1 VIPSIHLPRARP
13 NEERSAF
20 ARGPKERSL
29 RIVVDRPTAPAGEV
43 LDLLLTFAEHP
54 LLDVLSSQGE
64 GLSHLDIGPIDP
76 AVDQAPVVISHR
88 DGTTTYT
95 GVWPASDHVALAD
108 DLLRAHPA
116 IADHGETVRVLLL
129 ASAAEDYEVDA
140 LATGS
145 AVLLDPAIRGSKAQR
160 SNAMTITEAV
170 ALIGLYLRLRDDFK
184 HGRHA
189 QGYWE
194 RFDRGGFYWVLAR
207 ELLPS
212 AWRCGSA
219 AHQHGQAIGDDTVF
233 QLVLSAIK
241 RLDNSLRARDRLH
254 GQMQLMQSNGTAD
267 EGLFYLDAFLVF
279 MVGAFD
285 AVGRAAHLVYG
296 LKQDNLHLVNWRRD
310 WLTKHLKPVAPVLAQ
325 LMDKGT
331 PARDVLDLLALLR
344 NTTVHGEALRTVAVL
359 RAGQPLRNVL
369 LLPKGDES
377 KLLAIV
383 ARRGGNDAWG
393 IRRSPGIGILMQ
405 MDTFVEAVLPLAV
418 KALDQL
424 IMEVSVEADRLPGVD
439 ATKLP
444 TGPPSDDGPFHSIKR
459 RRVRILAGL

>member
-1 VIPSIHLPRARP
+1 MIPSVHLPRARP
-13 NEERSAF
+13 SEERSAF
-20 ARGPKERSL
+20 ARGAKERRL
-29 RIVVDRPTAPAGEV
+29 RIVVDRTTAPAGEA
-43 LDLLLTFAEHP
+43 LDLLLTLAKHP
-54 LLDVLSSQGE
+54 LLDVPSSKVE

-76 AVDQAPVVISHR
+76 AEDQAPVVISHR
-88 DGTTTYT
+88 DGTRTYT
-95 GVWPASDHVALAD
+95 GVWPASDHLALAD

-116 IADHGETVRVLLL
+116 TDHGETVRVLLL
-129 ASAAEDYEVDA
+129 ASAAEDYEADA

-145 AVLLDPAIRGSKAQR
+145 PVLLDPAIRGPKAQR
-160 SNAMTITEAV
+160 SNAMTIAEAV
-170 ALIGLYLRLRDDFK
+170 ALIGLYLRLHDDFT

-219 AHQHGQAIGDDTVF
+219 ALQYGQAIGDDTVF
-233 QLVLSAIK
+233 QLVMSAIK
-241 RLDNSLRARDRLH
+241 RVDNSLRARDRLH
-254 GQMQLMQSNGTAD
+254 GQMQLVQNNGTAD
-267 EGLFYLDAFLVF
+267 EGLFYLDTFLVF

-296 LKQDNLHLVNWRRD
+296 RKPNELHLVNWRGSWR
-310 WLTKHLKPVAPVLAQ
+310 TKCLKPVASGLAQ
-325 LMDKGT
+325 LMDEGT
-331 PARDVLDLLALLR
+331 PARDTLDLLALLR
-344 NTTVHGEALRTVAVL
+344 NTTVHGEALRTVAISC
-359 RAGQPLRNVL
+359 AGQPLRNVL
-369 LLPKGDES
+369 LLPKRDEG

-383 ARRGGNDAWG
+383 ANRGGNDAWG
-393 IRRSPGIGILMQ
+393 IRPAPGIGLLMQ
-405 MDTFVEAVLPLAV
+405 MDMFVEAVLPMAV

-424 IMEVSVEADRLPGVD
+424 IMEVSVKAESLPGVE

-444 TGPPSDDGPFHSIKR
+444 TGPPSDGGSFHPIKC